1 MKCSLIRLAALVAC
15 GTSSFAAAFESS
27 RQLATRPALRLRA
40 GANDEP
46 IPDVSDL
53 ESLIVF
59 SSKAK
64 NKVRD
69 GRDSLPYF
77 LDVISPPPR
86 RLGVY
91 ALDAAT
97 RSGDLLECE
106 SSYYEVQRVRSLY
119 RYRSGAG
126 FVMVK
131 KYADLKEASR
141 AMEERWLG
149 RVMKIESEQGGAL
162 AAA

>member
-1 MKCSLIRLAALVAC
+1 MRRTLILSAVMIACRVTTFAVAL
-15 GTSSFAAAFESS
+15 SSS
-27 RQLATRPALRLRA
+27 RAVHCRQLSRLRV
-40 GANDEP
+40 GVNDED
-46 IPDVSDL
+46 IPDVADL
-53 ESLIVF
+53 DSLDVF

-77 LDVISPPPR
+77 LDVVSPPPR

-106 SSYYEVQRVRSLY
+106 SNYYEVQRVRSKY
-119 RYRSGAG
+119 RYRSGTG
-126 FVMVK
+126 FIVVK
-131 KYADLKEASR
+131 KNADLKEASR
-141 AMEERWLG
+141 AMQERWLG
-149 RVMKIESEQGGAL
+149 RVMKIDT
-162 AAA
+162 